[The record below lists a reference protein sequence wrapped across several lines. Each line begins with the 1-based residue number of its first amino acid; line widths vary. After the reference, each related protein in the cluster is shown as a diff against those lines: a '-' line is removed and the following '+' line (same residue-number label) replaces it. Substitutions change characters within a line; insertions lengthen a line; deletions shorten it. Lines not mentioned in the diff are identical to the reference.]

1 MLKLRRRTN
10 PLRIVWMKYLVANP
24 DLVAPAEAGKG
35 ILRNLRPRVQKGQ
48 SRTKGVWLL
57 AVLLACASG
66 HAQVE
71 FDPKDVIW
79 PAPSSSG
86 YTVDNNWLG
95 SSLPLTVHK
104 DLPERTTLQLAG
116 WIDERY
122 QLANLVANEAGSY
135 YSDSP
140 KKIIMV
146 DRKTGEMKRT
156 PYGGTIECF
165 VDGNLAIVIGRGK
178 DKPLHL
184 YGKFGEPLR
193 EWEEGEKASPS
204 QLRLEKYSCT
214 LQPVLP
220 TLYRKDGSL
229 ASGRPLRPEHGKL
242 LILPGAPRPAN
253 AKDVPP
259 EVQTL
264 MQKPF
269 MQGMQIA
276 AATAQW
282 YLMKPDGQEVWI
294 PTNPGEDVQE
304 LDYIPYLGAYFASP
318 WRRQMLSDEMRAL
331 PNFAR
336 LIYPDG
342 HVERLDVPDVLH
354 KPGLVGKRAI
364 YTKAG
369 VIWKVTLAN
378 GVNPYRGPLKE
389 GYYLEQ
395 KDKKQLVKLPDLEQS
410 TSPLDGCTLN
420 LKSEMTRLSGHS
432 VFSYSHVN
440 ICTKE

>member
-1 MLKLRRRTN
+1 MEILKMLQKQELFAQVRCA
-10 PLRIVWMKYLVANP
+10 LW
-24 DLVAPAEAGKG
+24 AGLIKPG
-35 ILRNLRPRVQKGQ
+35 
-48 SRTKGVWLL
+48 GVWLL
-57 AVLLACASG
+57 AGLLICASVQ
-66 HAQVE
+66 AQAE
-71 FDPKDVIW
+71 FDPKEVIW
-79 PAPSSSG
+79 PDPSSSG

-95 SSLPLTVHK
+95 LSLPLTVHK
-104 DLPERTTLQLAG
+104 DLPERTTLRLAG
-116 WIDERY
+116 RIDERY
-122 QLANLVANEAGSY
+122 QLANLIADEAGNYSSY
-135 YSDSP
+135 P
-140 KKIIMV
+140 QKKVILV
-146 DRKTGEMKRT
+146 HRKTGEVKPT
-156 PYGGTIECF
+156 PYVGTIECL

-184 YGKFGEPLR
+184 YGKFGETLQ
-193 EWEEGEKASPS
+193 EWEEGTYGTPS
-204 QLRLEKYSCT
+204 FTHLEKYSCT
-214 LQPVLP
+214 LQGGEP
-220 TLYRKDGSL
+220 TRYRNSNPS
-229 ASGRPLRPEHGKL
+229 AIGRRLRPEHGL
-242 LILPGAPRPAN
+242 LQIRPGAPRPAN

-269 MQGMQIA
+269 MQNMQIA

-282 YLMKPDGQEVWI
+282 YLIKPDGQEVWI
-294 PTNPGEDVQE
+294 PTNPGEDMQT

-342 HVERLDVPDVLH
+342 HVERLDVPDAMRQ
-354 KPGLVGKRAI
+354 KGIGLKAI

-369 VIWKVTLAN
+369 VIWEVIFGHHYPGGRT
-378 GVNPYRGPLKE
+378 PYDGPLKE
-389 GYYLEQ
+389 GFYLEQ
-395 KDKKQLVKLPDLEQS
+395 KDKKVLVKLPDLEQS

-432 VFSYSHVN
+432 VFSYRHVN